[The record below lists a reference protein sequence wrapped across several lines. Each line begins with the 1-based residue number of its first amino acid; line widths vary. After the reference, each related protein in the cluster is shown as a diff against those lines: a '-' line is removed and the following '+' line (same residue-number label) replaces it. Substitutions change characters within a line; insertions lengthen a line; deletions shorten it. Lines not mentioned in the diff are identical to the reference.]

1 METHHGRPPRSG
13 SGSAWRIRIRVQK
26 VKSKSN
32 INILVTHFMSFFNF
46 LRFSILAMIF
56 LQNFSCFS
64 FYPLEAK
71 GGTLWSVYA
80 MLWLVLSWLL
90 PNGGGPGLL
99 LMYPTCCG
107 WCSSV
112 GCYLMVADLDCSS
125 CIHHVVVGAQLVVT

>member
-1 METHHGRPPRSG
+1 MGDLLDPDPDPGLKGKKKKQYKYIGNT
-13 SGSAWRIRIRVQK
+13 
-26 VKSKSN
+26 
-32 INILVTHFMSFFNF
+32 
-46 LRFSILAMIF
+46 FSILAMIF

-99 LMYPTCCG
+99 LMYPPCCG
-107 WCSSV
+107 WCSV

-125 CIHHVVVGAQLVVT
+125 SGHSSQQYSPLSVS